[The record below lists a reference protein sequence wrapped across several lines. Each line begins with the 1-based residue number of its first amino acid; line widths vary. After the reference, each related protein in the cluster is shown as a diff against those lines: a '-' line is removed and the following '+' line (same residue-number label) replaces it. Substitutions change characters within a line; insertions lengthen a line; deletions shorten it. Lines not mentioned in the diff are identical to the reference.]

1 MESAWM
7 GRYRPLIAALVFHG
21 NNVARTQYTRIP
33 MKDDIVMTQVEWQI
47 LEYLLENEQD
57 DECMSRI
64 SERLGIPQSSLS
76 KAVKTLCGFGLVERF
91 RRGRNRK
98 NVILRPTQKGMEL
111 YREQVPRLLERNNF
125 RAFFEALSQLDD
137 EELASITK
145 AVRLLSNGI
154 DGTPEPTL
162 LIPLDPGPD
171 A

>member
-7 GRYRPLIAALVFHG
+7 GRYRPLIAALVYHG
-21 NNVARTQYTRIP
+21 NNVARTQYTRVP
-33 MKDDIVMTQVEWQI
+33 MKDDIDMTQVEWQI

-98 NVILRPTQKGMEL
+98 NVILRATQKGLDL
-111 YREQVPRLLERNNF
+111 YREMAPRLLELNNF
-125 RAFFEALSQLDD
+125 RAFVEALADLDD
-137 EELASITK
+137 RELAAVTK
-145 AVRLLSNGI
+145 AVRLLSDGI
-154 DGTPEPTL
+154 EGTPEPAP
-162 LIPLDPGPD
+162 LIPLDKEPE